1 VAVLDPGDNVVVIS
15 VVYDGAPLAGKT
27 TSVKALAR
35 SVGRS
40 VYTPEEQE
48 GRTAYFDWV
57 EYTGGRFDGLE
68 IRCQILSVPS
78 QLKWIDRRVGLLD
91 GADVVVFVGDTTA
104 SGWAGTLAQLRDLRM
119 RLDARPPPPVGVI
132 FQANKR
138 DQPDALPMAEV
149 RADLAET
156 GWRIAVVESVAS
168 EGEGIREAFV
178 FAVRLAL
185 DRVREQQMAGQLPRG
200 RARYQ
205 DGQELLDHL
214 RRTTGFTV
222 PRPGPRSTG
231 WRSSGPS
238 SPRGCRR
245 LQLHC
250 RLRRMRRAGSS
261 GPPVDGRLILH
272 RVAEIG
278 LRTRVTSVGDC
289 VAGLGSGWRVHSHRD
304 AVFADI
310 EEGRSSL
317 IAWARQHAATQS
329 FLSRPRCIVLSE
341 SGDGRW
347 RLWQIVSAAH
357 SLREVLSSQITRLT
371 PDRAAREL
379 AEAARLLCEAQR
391 QCARA
396 QLPVTCSLDTIGK
409 GEHDSPVYIGLM
421 PSGGGTP
428 RHSDPV
434 GFARELAPIVAG
446 GLSQRRAEVVAAIR
460 SLRSTLFTFSGGDDV
475 SRSLA
480 ELLS

>member
-1 VAVLDPGDNVVVIS
+1 MAVLDPGDNVVVIS

-35 SVGRS
+35 SVGRQ
-40 VYTPEEQE
+40 VFTPEEQE

-78 QLKWIDRRVGLLD
+78 QLKWIDRRAGLLE

-149 RADLAET
+149 RADLAQT

-205 DGQELLDHL
+205 DGQELLEHL

-222 PRPGPRSTG
+222 PRPGTALDWLEELGAELAAGLPATQTPLPPSPDAP
-231 WRSSGPS
+231 SG
-238 SPRGCRR
+238 
-245 LQLHC
+245 LIW
-250 RLRRMRRAGSS
+250 
-261 GPPVDGRLILH
+261 PPVDGRLILH
-272 RVAEIG
+272 RVADIG
-278 LRTRVTSVGDC
+278 LRTRITSVGDC
-289 VAGLGSGWRVHSHRD
+289 VAGLGSGWRVHSRRD

-317 IAWARQHAATQS
+317 IAWARQHAVTHS

-341 SGDGRW
+341 NGDGRW

-357 SLREVLSSQITRLT
+357 SLRELLSSQITRLT
-371 PDRAAREL
+371 PDSAAREL

-391 QCARA
+391 LCARA

-409 GEHDSPVYIGLM
+409 GEHESPVYIGLM

-428 RHSDPV
+428 RHSDPA

-446 GLSQRRAEVVAAIR
+446 GLAQRRAEVVAAIR